1 MLYVPVSAVSFLL
14 NCCRDDLDIV
24 DPSSIRRRHDLPL
37 FHRFR
42 LHYQPCLNPL
52 RNPCS
57 LIVSFAE
64 CIASVALLYPTSCF
78 LYLRNASTIALSEF
92 LLRDPNLFPALED
105 MPWAL
110 GGDTKIEREGENDR
124 DRARVQVRVTVT
136 VRVRV
141 RVSFSFLP
149 ALSTKIG
156 KLHSNTLCLLS
167 LLISHPQDP
176 RTHFPSCGALTTPSD
191 SHKPLLHVS

>member
-1 MLYVPVSAVSFLL
+1 ME
-14 NCCRDDLDIV
+14 
-24 DPSSIRRRHDLPL
+24 
-37 FHRFR
+37 
-42 LHYQPCLNPL
+42 
-52 RNPCS
+52 
-57 LIVSFAE
+57 LI
-64 CIASVALLYPTSCF
+64 YPTSFF
-78 LYLRNASTIALSEF
+78 LYLRNASTIALSEL

-110 GGDTKIEREGENDR
+110 GGDTNIEIEGEN
-124 DRARVQVRVTVT
+124 DRARVQVRVTFR

-176 RTHFPSCGALTTPSD
+176 RTHTHFPSCGALTTPSD